1 MSVARYIAL
10 IAGKLAEVVPAT
22 SSAGAAT
29 AGQVVAL
36 NASGLV
42 DNTMLPSPAFSILTD
57 GSTVTWAINSAT
69 LANATLTLNHAT
81 ASRTINL
88 TGLVSGGTYLL
99 VFKQDSTGGAT
110 ATLGT
115 GATWYQGGAA
125 GAGYTPSTTLALTTT
140 ANAINILAFTY
151 DGTNAYA
158 NLE

>member
-1 MSVARYIAL
+1 MSVVRFISL

-22 SSAGAAT
+22 ASAGAAT

-36 NASGLV
+36 NASGLI
-42 DNTMLPSPAFSILTD
+42 DPTMLPSPAFSTLTD
-57 GSTVTWAINSAT
+57 SSAVTWAVGSAT
-69 LANATLTLNHAT
+69 LANATLTLIHT
-81 ASRTINL
+81 TTTRTLNF

-99 VFKQDSTGGAT
+99 ILKQDSTGGAT

-115 GATWYQGGAA
+115 GATWYQGGTA
-125 GAGYTPSTTLALTTT
+125 GAGYKPLATLALTTT
-140 ANAINILAFTY
+140 ANAINVLAFTF